1 MTKAINSDF
10 VKDYYDHLLS
20 KMGDYTEKRWHQNK
34 QMEFDYRQT
43 KAVILKIK
51 SGLLVDKALEVGPGD
66 GAWTEFLIEKIP
78 TYTVLDQSVEML
90 KRLKV
95 KFGDRLNYVQSDFL
109 SHELDSKFDAIFAIR
124 CFEYFA
130 DKDLALQKF
139 NDLLNPN
146 ATLVITTKN
155 RDRFNNKSSGKILHQ
170 AQVNMKEMQKLA
182 KNNGFKLVNIY
193 MTTVSLKSNWFIS
206 RFIFRIVFWLGLKLN
221 SSAYNKLFNFA
232 TESHTYVL
240 QKI

>member
-1 MTKAINSDF
+1 MIKAINSDF
-10 VKDYYDHLLS
+10 AKDYYNHFLS
-20 KMGDYTEKRWHQNK
+20 KMGDYTKHRWHQNK
-34 QMEFDYRQT
+34 QTEFDYRQT
-43 KAVILKIK
+43 KTVILKIK
-51 SGLLVDKALEVGPGD
+51 SGLSVDRALEVGPGD

-78 TYTVLDQSVEML
+78 TYAVLDQSIEML
-90 KRLKV
+90 KRLKA
-95 KFGDRLNYVQSDFL
+95 KFGDRLSYVQSDFL
-109 SHELDSKFDAIFAIR
+109 SHELDSKFDTAFAIR
-124 CFEYFA
+124 CFEYFS

-146 ATLVITTKN
+146 ATLIITTKN
-155 RDRFNNKSSGKILHQ
+155 RDRFNKNSSRKRLHQ
-170 AQVNMKEMQKLA
+170 DQVNMKEMKKLA

-193 MTTVSLKSNWFIS
+193 MTTVSLKSNWLIS

-221 SSAYNKLFNFA
+221 SNIYNKLFNFA